1 MTKPMNKT
9 ETIKTLP
16 LVINDETH
24 DQNRQLTLWL
34 VINEM
39 LRNKQWSGKQ
49 LSGPSILFH

>member
-1 MTKPMNKT
+1 MTKPMKKT

-24 DQNRQLTLWL
+24 EQNRQLTLWL